1 MRKIMII
8 PPKPPE
14 HKRLKA
20 VACCCISTL
29 GSAQRLNLNWQ
40 IKSYIKMISE
50 HLNWI
55 FTGVFFDTGKSGL
68 RRNGRTGLEKMPKKT
83 TKGKFDCIITKFISM
98 VLRDIMEILKIV
110 RYLRERRINPSI
122 EIYICY

>member
-20 VACCCISTL
+20 VAYCCISTL

-68 RRNGRTGLEKMPKKT
+68 RRNGRT
-83 TKGKFDCIITKFISM
+83 
-98 VLRDIMEILKIV
+98 
-110 RYLRERRINPSI
+110 
-122 EIYICY
+122 